1 MVTVATFTIL
11 KLKMHDR
18 FTHGFVYL
26 LQTTNMA
33 KAGAVR
39 IISAATSGKLHI
51 IWQTNGIRFVSSD
64 QMDSLAGLT
73 HDSFSLKLKQG
84 LLLFFLLT
92 KQWLSSS
99 SSTPTIIEMNRH

>member
-1 MVTVATFTIL
+1 MQPVADGIQQL
-11 KLKMHDR
+11 QMKDDR
-18 FTHGFVYL
+18 LTNCFAYL

-84 LLLFFLLT
+84 LLLLLT
-92 KQWLSSS
+92 K
-99 SSTPTIIEMNRH
+99 